1 MLRCEITELSE
12 LERTCKIADLYKQL
26 DEQESEQ
33 ESEHD
38 RLSNSSSLGIDTMV
52 ALTLD
57 YDTNHTLSDIK
68 RIIDYY
74 NDEYKVIQPISR
86 KKGDIINALVQF
98 ELDPENENIVTRRKT
113 MWLYLKVI
121 REDKHLSKY
130 LILK

>member
-1 MLRCEITELSE
+1 MLHCEITELSE

-26 DEQESEQ
+26 DEQGGETVSCPM
-33 ESEHD
+33 
-38 RLSNSSSLGIDTMV
+38 GIDDIL
-52 ALTLD
+52 ALTID
-57 YDTNHTLSDIK
+57 YDTNHKLSDIK

-74 NDEYKVIQPISR
+74 NDESKLIQPLSR
-86 KKGDIINALVQF
+86 KKEDTINALVLF
-98 ELDPENENIVTRRKT
+98 ELDPVNENIVTRRKT

>member
-12 LERTCKIADLYKQL
+12 LERTCKIEDLYKQL
-26 DEQESEQ
+26 DEQEQEQ
-33 ESEHD
+33 EQDGLSE
-38 RLSNSSSLGIDTMV
+38 SSSLGIDTIV

-57 YDTNHTLSDIK
+57 YDTNHKLSDIK
-68 RIIDYY
+68 RIMDYY

-86 KKGDIINALVQF
+86 KKEDIINALVQF